1 MLRGS
6 QRVPPPPP
14 PEEQVSPTQFPSPGF
29 GRRRNSDVR
38 GRGGSRAGA
47 QRTARPR
54 GNCLTG
60 TQGPEEVAAMLPSL
74 QESLDGD
81 EKELE
86 SSEEGGSAEERR
98 LEPPP
103 SSHYCLY
110 SFRGSRCP
118 RPARCA
124 RGPAARP
131 CTPRP
136 PLTISSPSQGLWPD
150 GPSWPQ
156 SVLPG
161 SSGLLCPALPSHCP
175 LAAPVIV
182 APDICSSEF
191 ASFSP
196 RYPRKTPTDFPGAL
210 LALELIL

>member
-1 MLRGS
+1 
-6 QRVPPPPP
+6 
-14 PEEQVSPTQFPSPGF
+14 
-29 GRRRNSDVR
+29 
-38 GRGGSRAGA
+38 
-47 QRTARPR
+47 
-54 GNCLTG
+54 
-60 TQGPEEVAAMLPSL
+60 MLPSL

-86 SSEEGGSAEERR
+86 SSEEGGPVEERR

-110 SFRGSRCP
+110 IFRGSRCL

-131 CTPRP
+131 CTPWS
-136 PLTISSPSQGLWPD
+136 PLAISSPSQGLWPD

-161 SSGLLCPALPSHCP
+161 SSGFLCPALPSFYP
-175 LAAPVIV
+175 LAAPVIA

-191 ASFSP
+191 FKAWFLQSLSLVLCSCPQLPSFLP
-196 RYPRKTPTDFPGAL
+196 HILTPAL
-210 LALELIL
+210 

>member
-1 MLRGS
+1 MRG
-6 QRVPPPPP
+6 
-14 PEEQVSPTQFPSPGF
+14 PE
-29 GRRRNSDVR
+29 
-38 GRGGSRAGA
+38 GGGTGA
-47 QRTARPR
+47 QRTALPR
-54 GNCLTG
+54 GNGLTG
-60 TQGPEEVAAMLPSL
+60 TQGREEAAAMLPSL

-86 SSEEGGSAEERR
+86 SSEEGGSVEERR

-124 RGPAARP
+124 RSPAARP
-131 CTPRP
+131 CTLRS
-136 PLTISSPSQGLWPD
+136 PLAISSLSQGLWPD

-161 SSGLLCPALPSHCP
+161 SSGFLCPALPSLCP
-175 LAAPVIV
+175 LA

-191 ASFSP
+191 FKAAFLRSLSLVLCSCPQLPSFLP
-196 RYPRKTPTDFPGAL
+196 HILTPAL
-210 LALELIL
+210 